1 MFNVLMQPQSR
12 LWDEFQNLQRE
23 LDSLFYPGS
32 GRADIRAV
40 AAGSFPTLN
49 VGSTPDAVHVYLF
62 APGLDSETLDVSI
75 QRNVLTV
82 SGRRE
87 ADENNGYHLRERFA
101 GAFRRAVSLPDDVDP
116 DRVEASY
123 RDGVL
128 AITVAKREASKPR
141 QIDIQRS

>member
-1 MFNVLMQPQSR
+1 MFNVLMQPQSK
-12 LWDEFQNLQRE
+12 LWDEFQTLQRE
-23 LDSLFYPGS
+23 LDSLFYPSS

-40 AAGSFPTLN
+40 AAGSFPALN
-49 VGSTPDAVHVYLF
+49 VGTTPDAVYVYVF

-87 ADENNGYHLRERFA
+87 ANETSGYHLRERVA

-116 DRVEASY
+116 EQVEASY

-141 QIDIQRS
+141 QIDIKRS